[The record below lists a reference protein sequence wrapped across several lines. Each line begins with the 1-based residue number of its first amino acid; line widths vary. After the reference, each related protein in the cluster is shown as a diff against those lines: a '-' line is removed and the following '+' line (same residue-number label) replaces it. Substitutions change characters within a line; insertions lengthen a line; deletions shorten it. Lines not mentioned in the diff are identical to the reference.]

1 MLPGHI
7 SDDELLAPLTR
18 DEFQGDPEL
27 YIDMLRDVQDIL
39 NVGLQDPESKSPF
52 LPGWITRANA
62 LGASWAIWDNNPEG
76 QEEKVTS
83 LLLHLNTLLEDIR
96 SEIPAVVLGNWAD
109 QVTALERQESWT
121 PDDEPAQAQWQA
133 PQEDQLQEEEEQEAQ
148 AQAEKA
154 AEMLVELVA
163 DRLGPS
169 PLPVLAD
176 APTQCYDPDAIGI
189 VDIKKVTQEHMIVQ
203 MLEGYPHTAY
213 CSSLNEI
220 VTHSLTEP
228 TKIFYRCKKGQI
240 FRDKKIVN
248 MYPLASLY
256 VPFDDLLDAIAKG
269 AQILVF
275 SRTDRT
281 FEETSSESVL
291 EGMAGAAVSGH
302 HCGPQTNKRIYNVAG
317 YLFPE
322 KKETKEKETK
332 QKKAKKKETKQKE
345 TKVQLDRNKIQQALA
360 LITKLKSPIPAAFL
374 APNGVWEEMLMKG
387 KKRLNVGLFDLS
399 ASDIQAINQV
409 LKPIDA
415 KVIRKSF
422 YSFNTTY

>member
-1 MLPGHI
+1 MQSGHI
-7 SDDELLAPLTR
+7 PDDDLLAPLTQ
-18 DEFQGDPEL
+18 DEFFGDPEL
-27 YIDMLRDVQDIL
+27 YIDMLKDVKDIL

-96 SEIPAVVLGNWAD
+96 TEIPAVVLGNWAD
-109 QVTALERQESWT
+109 QVPDPSPLDVPQESWT
-121 PDDEPAQAQWQA
+121 DDEPAEAQWQ
-133 PQEDQLQEEEEQEAQ
+133 EEEQEQKEAQ
-148 AQAEKA
+148 ADKA
-154 AEMLVELVA
+154 GAMFVELVG

-176 APTQCYDPDAIGI
+176 APTQCYDPEAIDI
-189 VDIKKVTQEHMIVQ
+189 VDIQKVTQEHMILQ
-203 MLEGYPHTAY
+203 MLEGYPDTAY

-220 VTHSLTEP
+220 VTHALTEP
-228 TKIFYRCKKGQI
+228 TKIFYRCERGHI

-248 MYPLASLY
+248 LYPLASLY
-256 VPFDDLLDAIAKG
+256 VPFDDLVNAIANG

-291 EGMAGAAVSGH
+291 EGMGRAAVSGH
-302 HCGPQTNKRIYNVAG
+302 HCGPQTDKRIYNVAG

-332 QKKAKKKETKQKE
+332 EKETKQKE
-345 TKVQLDRNKIQQALA
+345 TKVDRKKIQQALA
-360 LITKLKSPIPAAFL
+360 SITKLKSPIPAAFL
-374 APNGVWEEMLMKG
+374 EPNGVWEQMLLKG

-409 LKPIDA
+409 LKPIEA

-422 YSFNTTY
+422 YSF